1 MRHQAHS
8 DERQGPWPRDAQL
21 WAGSSSS
28 HPTVALV
35 MGAVQTQRG
44 VGGQFYSRKAIKEGF
59 LEGFLEEAVLELSLR
74 S

>member
-1 MRHQAHS
+1 
-8 DERQGPWPRDAQL
+8 
-21 WAGSSSS
+21 
-28 HPTVALV
+28 